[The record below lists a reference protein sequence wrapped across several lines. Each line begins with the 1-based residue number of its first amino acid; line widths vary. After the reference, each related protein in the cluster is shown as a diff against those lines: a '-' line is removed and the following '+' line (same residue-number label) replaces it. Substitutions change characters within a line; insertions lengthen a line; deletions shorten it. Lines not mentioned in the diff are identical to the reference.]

1 MKARSIFAIIFL
13 SLICFA
19 NGSSVTS
26 DKPQGVDVENQVV
39 PIHLKARELR
49 RRRRGGHGYH
59 RRKNTWWACFFK
71 YSCTAYSSINIDFAV
86 AANMQVMGMAHEG
99 DIDAGV
105 TVSELRYNHITWSYE
120 QGFLF

>member
-13 SLICFA
+13 SLICSA

-49 RRRRGGHGYH
+49 RHRGSGRHSSYRH
-59 RRKNTWWACFFK
+59 RKNT
-71 YSCTAYSSINIDFAV
+71 
-86 AANMQVMGMAHEG
+86 
-99 DIDAGV
+99 
-105 TVSELRYNHITWSYE
+105 
-120 QGFLF
+120 

>member
-59 RRKNTWWACFFK
+59 RRKNT
-71 YSCTAYSSINIDFAV
+71 
-86 AANMQVMGMAHEG
+86 
-99 DIDAGV
+99 
-105 TVSELRYNHITWSYE
+105 
-120 QGFLF
+120 